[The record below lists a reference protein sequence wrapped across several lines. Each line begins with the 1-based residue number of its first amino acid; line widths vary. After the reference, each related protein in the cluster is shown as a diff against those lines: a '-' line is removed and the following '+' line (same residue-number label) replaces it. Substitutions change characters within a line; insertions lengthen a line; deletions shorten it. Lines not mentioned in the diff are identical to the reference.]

1 MIKPGLDHC
10 LFQGQIMVP
19 RKILKPQQHML
30 QIKKTQDV
38 LVLIKSI
45 LLFVICIYQL
55 HRLKHL

>member
-1 MIKPGLDHC
+1 MLKSGFDHC
-10 LFQGQIMVP
+10 FFKRQIMVP

-30 QIKKTQDV
+30 QIKKAQDV